1 MLTIEQVPFYN
12 DVLVF
17 GTTNGQDCVLIKCD
31 FEITKYYD
39 THFANDI
46 IHNPSWWM
54 DKSEVYK
61 TNDNS
66 FVIMK
71 NYRLAK
77 TKAFDLMKEEL
88 RNENNL

>member
-17 GTTNGQDCVLIKCD
+17 GTADGKDCVLLKSD

-39 THFANDI
+39 TYFANDI
-46 IHNPSWWM
+46 IHNPSWWTN
-54 DKSEVYK
+54 KSEVYK
-61 TNDNS
+61 TDDNA

-88 RNENNL
+88 QIENNL